1 MARARPEVL
10 LEARNL
16 SVAFRGIIALQDY
29 HLALRPGELLGIIGP
44 NGAGK
49 TTLFNALT
57 GVVPASGGR
66 VLLEG
71 RDITRLSPEAIRRAG
86 IARTFQNIRLFRRLS
101 VMDNMRISAQLDR
114 HADLLATLA
123 RLPRFAAEER
133 ARDAQALE
141 TLRLLGLET
150 YRDAPAD
157 SLPYGLQRRL
167 EIAMAVVAHP
177 RVLLLDEPAA
187 GLNPA
192 EVQAL
197 MHLIAGLHAEL
208 NLTVMLIEHNMR
220 VVMGVCQRVQVLHY
234 GALIADGPPAE
245 VQGHPRVLEAYLGVS
260 DPGFLGRQVEV
271 P

>member
-1 MARARPEVL
+1 MEHARPEVL
-10 LEARNL
+10 LEVRNL

-57 GVVPASGGR
+57 GVVPASSGR

-71 RDITRLSPEAIRRAG
+71 RDITRLSPEAIRRVG

-101 VMDNMRISAQLDR
+101 VIDNMRISAQLHH
-114 HADLLATLA
+114 HADLFATLA
-123 RLPRFAAEER
+123 RLPRFTADER
-133 ARDAQALE
+133 ARDTQALE
-141 TLRLLGLET
+141 TLRLLGLES
-150 YRDAPAD
+150 YRDALAD

-192 EVQAL
+192 EVEAL
-197 MHLIAGLHAEL
+197 MQLIARLHAEL
-208 NLTVMLIEHNMR
+208 KLSVMLIEHNMR

-234 GALIADGPPAE
+234 GALITDGPPAK
-245 VQGHPRVLEAYLGVS
+245 VQCHPRVLEAYLGVS
-260 DPGFLGRQVEV
+260 DPGFLGQQSGVY
-271 P
+271 